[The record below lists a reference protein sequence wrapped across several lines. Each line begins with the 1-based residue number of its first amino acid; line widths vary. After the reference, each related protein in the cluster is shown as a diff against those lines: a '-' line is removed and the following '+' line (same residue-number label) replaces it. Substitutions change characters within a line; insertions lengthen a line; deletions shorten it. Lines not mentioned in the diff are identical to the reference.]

1 MRTTYD
7 IQLGGPAM
15 EFFPAVALMDQ
26 SPPGE
31 RKENVEL
38 LGGFHTH
45 GGTPSEH
52 WMVTIKEKTH

>member
-1 MRTTYD
+1 
-7 IQLGGPAM
+7 M